1 MKILVAGASGFVG
14 SHVVEHLLAEGFEV
28 RGLVHSR
35 APRWENPKVEIVK
48 GDIRKPETLSEA
60 LKNTKGVAHC
70 VGIIR
75 EGKGV
80 TFENLVAEGTANLVK
95 EAQKA
100 GTEKFVF
107 ISALGTRPN
116 ARSRYHRT
124 KWQAEEA
131 VRNSGIPFTI
141 LRPSIIFGPE
151 DDFINAFAGKWI
163 PFPSGGKNL
172 LQPVYVEDVA
182 RIVGS
187 CFTNELTNG
196 KTFELGGPERYEM
209 RQVIAIA
216 EEVFG
221 RKGFHPPIPI
231 FLLKIMARVFFDSLQ
246 KFGLRIPVTTDQLLM
261 LEEPNIC
268 SDEALVEAEKT
279 FGIKFT
285 PLRDGLRQYA
295 PKQGGRS

>member
-1 MKILVAGASGFVG
+1 MRILVTGAAGFVG
-14 SHVVEHLLAEGFEV
+14 SHVVQHLLARGFEV
-28 RGLVHSR
+28 IGLVHSR
-35 APRWENPKVEIVK
+35 APRWEHSEVEITK
-48 GDIRKPETLSEA
+48 GDMRKPKTLAEA
-60 LKNTKGVAHC
+60 LKNANGVAHC

-80 TFENLVAEGTANLVK
+80 TFENLVAEGTANLVN
-95 EAQKA
+95 EAKKA
-100 GTEKFVF
+100 GIKKFVF

-131 VRNSGIPFTI
+131 IRNSGISYTI

-182 RIVGS
+182 RIVAL
-187 CFTNELTNG
+187 CFTNERASG

-231 FLLKIMARVFFDSLQ
+231 SILKIIARVLFDSLQ
-246 KFGLRIPVTTDQLLM
+246 KFGWRVPVTSDQLLM

-268 SDEALVEAEKT
+268 SDEALTEIESV

-285 PLRDGLRQYA
+285 SLRDGLKQYTLKHA
-295 PKQGGRS
+295 SGS